1 MSKLTKDQVL
11 EIQKSHMEGK
21 TCMELS
27 KVYGVSQ
34 PTISY
39 HVNLDLNIKIKG
51 RSKKAYGEKTPEQ
64 KKALTVKRK
73 EYIKAYMNK
82 RYKNDLEFRNKSIAR
97 QIVYNN
103 RNKKIVKP

>member
-1 MSKLTKDQVL
+1 MSKLTKAQVL
-11 EIQKSHMEGK
+11 EIQKAYMEGK
-21 TCMELS
+21 TAMELS

-39 HVNLDLNIKIKG
+39 HVNLDLHLKVIA

-64 KKALTVKRK
+64 KKALTQKKK
-73 EYIKAYMNK
+73 EYIKNYMAN

-97 QIVYNN
+97 QIAYNN
-103 RNKKIVKP
+103 KNKEIVKP